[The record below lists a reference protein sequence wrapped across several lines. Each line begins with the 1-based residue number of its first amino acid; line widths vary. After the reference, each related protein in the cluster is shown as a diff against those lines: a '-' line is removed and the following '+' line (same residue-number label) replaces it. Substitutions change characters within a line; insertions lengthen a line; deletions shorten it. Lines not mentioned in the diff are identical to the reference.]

1 MTTVEQIRNGLIE
14 KILSID
20 DEKVLKALDQ
30 LVSSTSSEL
39 EIIELT
45 DAQKRMLEM
54 SEEDIQHGRLISQ
67 EAMNERNVEWL
78 NRM

>member
-54 SEEDIQHGRLISQ
+54 SGEDIQHGRLISQ